1 MTDQITDHLE
11 SLDDFRQR
19 ARAWLAGN
27 LPRRKDGPGP
37 SLDEARLLQAR
48 LFDGGFAGIAF
59 PKEYGG
65 AGLTFE
71 HQQVFAEECSGYDY
85 PGVFLVSNGMMA
97 PTLLDHGSE
106 ELKRTHIPKMLRGE
120 ERWLQLLSEPSGGS
134 DMAAA
139 MTTAT
144 RDGDTWLINGSKL
157 WTSSAD
163 VADYGICLARTDL
176 DAPKHR
182 GLSMFAVPL
191 KAPGVTIQAVHG
203 SQGGPAHFFQEWFDD
218 VAIPAGN
225 LIGQFNDGWNV
236 AHSLLF
242 HERNA
247 TAGLGHGIG
256 LEGGR
261 ASNLISSHVSSADL
275 VALAADAGRTG
286 DPALRQLIAK
296 AHVMAMVA
304 THASARI
311 SAGMRTGALKGE
323 WGSLLKL
330 GIGVD
335 APRRA
340 EIALS
345 LSGADGVIWPAAQGE
360 HLGAPGIAWLTA
372 RSIAIAGG
380 TNEMQRNIV
389 SERLLGM
396 PREPTTDRDIPFRE
410 VLGRRARTA

>member
-1 MTDQITDHLE
+1 MTDEQEDLDH
-11 SLDDFRQR
+11 FRER
-19 ARAWLAGN
+19 ARAWLAQN
-27 LPRRKDGPGP
+27 MPRRGDGQPP
-37 SLDEARLLQAR
+37 DLERSRELQAR

-59 PKEYGG
+59 PREYGG

-71 HQQVFAEECSGYDY
+71 HQQVFADECRPYEY

-97 PTLLDHGSE
+97 PTLLDHASE
-106 ELKRTHIPKMLRGE
+106 ELKLQHIPRMLRGE

-134 DMAAA
+134 DMAAVT
-139 MTTAT
+139 TTAT
-144 RDGDTWLINGSKL
+144 RDGDVWLINGSKL
-157 WTSSAD
+157 WTSSATS
-163 VADYGICLARTDL
+163 ADYGICLARTDL

-191 KAPGVTIQAVHG
+191 KAPGVTIQPVLG
-203 SQGGPAHFFQEWFDD
+203 SQGGTAHFFQEWFDD
-218 VAIPAGN
+218 VAIPLGS
-225 LIGQFNDGWNV
+225 LIGVENDGWTV
-236 AHSLLF
+236 AHSLLL

-261 ASNLISSHVSSADL
+261 SHDLISSNVDSSDL
-275 VALAADAGRTG
+275 VALAASAGRLD
-286 DPALRQLIAK
+286 DPTSRQLIAE

-304 THASARI
+304 TQASARI
-311 SAGMRTGALKGE
+311 SAGLRVGALKGE

-330 GIGVD
+330 GLGID

-345 LSGADGVIWPAAQGE
+345 LAGADGVVWPDDLGE
-360 HLGAPGIAWLTA
+360 HLGAPGIEWLTS

-380 TNEMQRNIV
+380 TNEMQRNII

-396 PREPTTDRDIPFRE
+396 PREPATDRDVPFRE
-410 VLGRRARTA
+410 VLGRRRRPQ